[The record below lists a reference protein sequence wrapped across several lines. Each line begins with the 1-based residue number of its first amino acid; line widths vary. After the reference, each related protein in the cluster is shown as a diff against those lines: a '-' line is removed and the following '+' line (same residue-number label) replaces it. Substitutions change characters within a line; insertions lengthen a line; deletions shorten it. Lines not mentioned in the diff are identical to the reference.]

1 MPRTLSNEVEINGL
15 QPSKPCYI
23 KLQAFNDYGASQ
35 TSVVPIAYY
44 TQGLNILFIL
54 TLSLRYNT
62 YFHPPCC

>member
-35 TSVVPIAYY
+35 TSIVPIAYN
-44 TQGLNILFIL
+44 TQGYLILQI
-54 TLSLRYNT
+54 
-62 YFHPPCC
+62 